1 MGFTSWPSAIQMFKL
16 TALVD
21 SLRSGTVRMNL
32 YIKRVIV
39 RVANRLGSQYS
50 GNRCFP
56 MQRSP
61 RSDQKTEDL
70 SSPNL
75 VLESWCSPTELL
87 VLSLHNNPCRSR
99 SDYKQMPQ

>member
-21 SLRSGTVRMNL
+21 SLRRGTVRMNL

-56 MQRSP
+56 IQRSP
-61 RSDQKTEDL
+61 RSDQKTEDHLRVNTFL
-70 SSPNL
+70 SQSI
-75 VLESWCSPTELL
+75 VITETLL
-87 VLSLHNNPCRSR
+87 
-99 SDYKQMPQ
+99 